1 MPFRCRHHHR
11 ERYSRRRDP
20 QRRTPAHLA
29 RGLEAAKAV
38 QICLVLAQLGIAIP
52 ISAWYRTIEGG
63 HTACHGPGKQW
74 FALSGLAITAYFAFM
89 GKIAGGYKS
98 VQFMKGAVVGD
109 ALCLG
114 MQIFAFITSKHIASR
129 CNLQG
134 PRHRTWKIDHGGQ
147 SHVHD
152 DAPSMPCMNLPKMLV
167 IVSVFVAIS
176 YVHTLVRSIRLFASL
191 RRQASEPTDAFD
203 PPEPRRSNEKT
214 PLNPSG
220 TGAATP
226 PGHTNLYDPRSIDG
240 ASVTSSTT
248 WEEIYTP
255 TSSTSDGT
263 LGKY

>member
-74 FALSGLAITAYFAFM
+74 FVRSSALLLPRDHVLLRSALAYFKTSFDWVLALSGLAITAYFAFM

-167 IVSVFVAIS
+167 IVSVFVA
-176 YVHTLVRSIRLFASL
+176 
-191 RRQASEPTDAFD
+191 
-203 PPEPRRSNEKT
+203 
-214 PLNPSG
+214 
-220 TGAATP
+220 
-226 PGHTNLYDPRSIDG
+226 
-240 ASVTSSTT
+240 
-248 WEEIYTP
+248 
-255 TSSTSDGT
+255 
-263 LGKY
+263 